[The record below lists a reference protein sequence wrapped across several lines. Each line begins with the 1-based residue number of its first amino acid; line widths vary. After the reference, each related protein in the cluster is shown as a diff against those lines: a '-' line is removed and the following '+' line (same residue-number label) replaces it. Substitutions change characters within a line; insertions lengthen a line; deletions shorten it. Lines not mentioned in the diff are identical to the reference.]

1 MVHFQERKFFSMWY
15 VSFGVYMT
23 VKIWWERG
31 LYLANFFQKTRLIK
45 TTQAISSSKAW
56 RTDCSITG
64 QLWDRWPFMSV
75 QQKENHLPHL
85 FLKGFTQV
93 QRISQGESSQYSS
106 LLSPNQFFV
115 QSSTWSLRKRGCH
128 LYESLPTS
136 YRMHPLCQWLLWLPW
151 CGASCTHP
159 FFSTVHALCVQNF
172 GFIAY
177 TCAQAH
183 TNTHTNYNET
193 WRQEDSSWET
203 HSSGQHNILGF
214 SNLSP

>member
-64 QLWDRWPFMSV
+64 QLCDRWPFMSV

-128 LYESLPTS
+128 LYESLPHLIENAPTLPVVTVVTMVWCLLHS
-136 YRMHPLCQWLLWLPW
+136 PLLLHSTCAVCAELWFHRIHV
-151 CGASCTHP
+151 CTCTHK
-159 FFSTVHALCVQNF
+159 
-172 GFIAY
+172 
-177 TCAQAH
+177 H
-183 TNTHTNYNET
+183 THK
-193 WRQEDSSWET
+193 
-203 HSSGQHNILGF
+203 L
-214 SNLSP
+214 